1 MDLKDDDLDVE
12 NMFNLALHR
21 FMISDLLA
29 KNLNRMD
36 QEKSP
41 ENKWQILG
49 TVIYKRLCI

>member
-12 NMFNLALHR
+12 NMFNLTLHR

-29 KNLNRMD
+29 KNLNRTD